1 MQDIIIT
8 LLGAIVTLGGTFLAL
23 VKSGHIQIGKVSGK
37 ENGISAK
44 LDKIESNDLHS
55 IGETLLRIEK
65 VLGEVH
71 ENTIII
77 KTKQNGT

>member
-23 VKSGHIQIGKVSGK
+23 VKSGHIQIGKVNGNNVKSVL
-37 ENGISAK
+37 EN
-44 LDKIESNDLHS
+44 IETNHLHT
-55 IGETLLRIEK
+55 IAQTLERIEK
-65 VLGEVH
+65 KLEDMH
-71 ENTIII
+71 ENIIII